1 MQCTFITHKVHK
13 IFTDFQNG
21 SKWLEKKEEATS
33 SHFRPEHTCILL
45 VFSGVFGV
53 EQTNHK
59 TNSIPADVA
68 AMLDNTSSA
77 NGGGGEDSD

>member
-1 MQCTFITHKVHK
+1 MQCTFITHTVHK
-13 IFTDFQNG
+13 VLLTFKMDP
-21 SKWLEKKEEATS
+21 KWLEIKEEAAS
-33 SHFRPEHTCILL
+33 KYFRPEHTWILP